1 MCLNRRSD
9 ILDMSEKERM
19 ETIVGSLEPIW
30 RMEEVKVRQRSRDR
44 DRYQEG
50 DQNTTYFQAVP
61 NQRNR
66 KERISGLERSRCWIE
81 ENSKLVDDAMDFY
94 KSLFG
99 QEELSLS
106 EVRLGGDFLG
116 RGRKGDLY

>member
-30 RMEEVKVRQRSRDR
+30 RMEEVKVRQRSRHR

-66 KERISGLERSRCWIE
+66 KGRIYGLERSRCWIE

>member
-1 MCLNRRSD
+1 MR
-9 ILDMSEKERM
+9 EKERM
-19 ETIVGSLEPIW
+19 QTIVGSLEPIW

-66 KERISGLERSRCWIE
+66 KKRISGLERSRCWIE

-99 QEELSLS
+99 QEELS